1 MSRNTHDDATPLR
14 LREGELMSIDEAWLS
29 VERGRVWVTMA
40 GDPVDHYLDSGHAIR
55 LPRGARA
62 LVGAEVSAEL
72 TLTRPPGLLQRTLHG
87 ITRRITQWL
96 LARRQAK
103 RRRDRY
109 QCA

>member
-1 MSRNTHDDATPLR
+1 MPWTANEPIPLR

-29 VERGRVWVTMA
+29 VERGRVWVTLA
-40 GDPVDHYLDSGHAIR
+40 SDPVDHFLDSGHAIR

-62 LVGAEVSAEL
+62 IVGAEGHAEL
-72 TLTRPPGLLQRTLHG
+72 TLMRPPGALRRVLQRV
-87 ITRRITQWL
+87 TQWL
-96 LARRQAK
+96 ATRRQPK

>member
-1 MSRNTHDDATPLR
+1 MTWNLNEPTPLR

-29 VERGRVWVTMA
+29 VERGRVWVTLA
-40 GDPVDHYLDSGHAIR
+40 SDPVDHFLDSGHAIR

-62 LVGAEVSAEL
+62 IVGAEGGAEL
-72 TLTRPPGLLQRTLHG
+72 MLLRPPGALRRVLQH
-87 ITRRITQWL
+87 ITQWL
-96 LARRQAK
+96 AARRSTK

>member
-1 MSRNTHDDATPLR
+1 MTWNLNEEATPLR
-14 LREGELMSIDEAWLS
+14 LRDGELMSLDEAWLC

-40 GDPVDHYLDSGHAIR
+40 GDPADHYLDSGHAIR

-62 LVGAEVSAEL
+62 LVGAEGSAEL
-72 TLTRPPGLLQRTLHG
+72 TLVRPPGVLQRAL
-87 ITRRITQWL
+87 RRVTQWL
-96 LARRQAK
+96 LARRPAK

>member
-1 MSRNTHDDATPLR
+1 MTWNMNEEATPLR

-62 LVGAEVSAEL
+62 LVGAESSAEL
-72 TLTRPPGLLQRTLHG
+72 RLMRPPGVVQRAL
-87 ITRRITQWL
+87 RRVTQWL
-96 LARRQAK
+96 LSRWPTK

>member
-1 MSRNTHDDATPLR
+1 MTWNLNEEATPLR

-62 LVGAEVSAEL
+62 LVGAEGHAEL
-72 TLTRPPGLLQRTLHG
+72 TLMRQPGLLQRAL
-87 ITRRITQWL
+87 RRVTQWL

>member
-1 MSRNTHDDATPLR
+1 MTWNPEEPTPLR

-29 VERGRVWVTMA
+29 VERGRVWVTLA
-40 GDPVDHYLDSGHAIR
+40 SDPVDHFLDSGHAIR

-62 LVGAEVSAEL
+62 IVGAEGHAEL
-72 TLTRPPGLLQRTLHG
+72 TLMRPPGLLQRTL
-87 ITRRITQWL
+87 RRATQWL
-96 LARRQAK
+96 LARRPLK

>member
-1 MSRNTHDDATPLR
+1 MTWNLNEPTPLR

-29 VERGRVWVTMA
+29 VERGRVWVTLA
-40 GDPVDHYLDSGHAIR
+40 SDPVDHFLDSGHAIR

-62 LVGAEVSAEL
+62 IVGAEGHAEL
-72 TLTRPPGLLQRTLHG
+72 TLMRPPGLLQRTL
-87 ITRRITQWL
+87 RRATQWL
-96 LARRQAK
+96 LARRPLK

>member
-1 MSRNTHDDATPLR
+1 MTWNLNEEATPLR

-62 LVGAEVSAEL
+62 LVGAEGHAEL
-72 TLTRPPGLLQRTLHG
+72 TLMRPPGLLQRAL
-87 ITRRITQWL
+87 RRVTQWL
-96 LARRQAK
+96 LARRHPQ
-103 RRRDRY
+103 RRRDPY